1 MSIASIKLQQPHPAQ
16 AEILKSKAKR
26 VTIMAGRQFGK
37 SSLCLQLCI
46 KELLKGKYTTGK
58 SKGKYP
64 SVLYI
69 TPFNLLARNF
79 FKEFL
84 TYIPEELILEQNQTD
99 LFVKLRTGGT
109 IRFKGAESGGASFR
123 GFRVSFCVCDEM
135 AYYKNLKKFWQEDVE
150 PSMTSFDGG
159 RAYFISTPV
168 GHNTFYEY
176 FLKGKRDVKGKLPD
190 PYYESFHFSGFD
202 NPYADHDFINKKKE
216 ELVQIVFEQEY
227 LALPSANSSNP
238 FGLNIRKNIIPAL
251 SKNKSEVY
259 GIDLA
264 KSVDFTVITA
274 LATNKQTGNAE
285 LSHFERFQGA
295 DWNEITDKI
304 KKLPR
309 SVEKLID
316 SSGVGDPILDG
327 LKLIMPNLKGFKF
340 SKATKGNLVKE
351 FIKAVELGKVK
362 YTQDVADEMEV
373 FTYQYDSLTGYC
385 RYQAQEGYH
394 DDILM
399 SIMLSWWQYNRRTR
413 TSSNWCIG
421 TA

>member
-1 MSIASIKLQQPHPAQ
+1 MSIAEIKLQTPHPAQ
-16 AEILKSKAKR
+16 EKILKSKKSR

-37 SSLCLQLCI
+37 SSLCLQLCL
-46 KELLKGKYTTGK
+46 KEVLKGKYTTGK

-69 TPFNLLARNF
+69 TPYNLLARNF

-84 TYIPEELILEQNQTD
+84 TYIPQELIVEQNQTD
-99 LFVKLRTGGT
+99 LFVKLRTGGS

-150 PSMTSFDGG
+150 PSMTSYDGG

-176 FLKGKRDVKGKLPD
+176 YLKGANGDKDYD
-190 PYYESFHFSGFD
+190 SFHFTGFD

-227 LALPSANSSNP
+227 LAIPSANASNP
-238 FGLNIRKNIIPAL
+238 FGLNIRKNIIPQL

-259 GIDLA
+259 GIDLG
-264 KSVDFTVITA
+264 KSIDYTVITA
-274 LATNKQTGNAE
+274 LATNKETGNAE
-285 LSHFERFQGA
+285 LSHFDRFQGG
-295 DWNEITDKI
+295 DWNEITAKI
-304 KKLPR
+304 KLLPR
-309 SVEKLID
+309 SQEKLID

-327 LKLIMPNLKGFKF
+327 LKLIMPNIKGFKF
-340 SKATKGNLVKE
+340 SKATKGNLVRE
-351 FIKAVELGKVK
+351 FIKAVEEGKVK
-362 YTQDVADEMEV
+362 YTQEVANEMEV
-373 FTYQYDSLTGYC
+373 FSYQYDSLTGYC
-385 RYQAQEGYH
+385 RYMAQDSYH
-394 DDILM
+394 DDIIM
-399 SIMLSWWQYNRRTR
+399 SICLAWWQYNRRTR
-413 TSSNWCIG
+413 RQSNWCIG